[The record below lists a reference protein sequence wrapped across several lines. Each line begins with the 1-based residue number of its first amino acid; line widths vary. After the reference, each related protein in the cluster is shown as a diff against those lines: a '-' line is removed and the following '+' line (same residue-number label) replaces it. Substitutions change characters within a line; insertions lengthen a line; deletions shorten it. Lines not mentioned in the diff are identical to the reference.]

1 MLLKI
6 FYYFGSQRRN
16 QFVRNVKKRKMT
28 MLTNGLGVISV
39 GDGTTTGV
47 QALEESPRLNLC
59 LFVRSVK
66 EKTIIDVF
74 L

>member
-1 MLLKI
+1 
-6 FYYFGSQRRN
+6 
-16 QFVRNVKKRKMT
+16 

-39 GDGTTTGV
+39 GDGTTTSV
-47 QALEESPRLNLC
+47 QALEESPPLNLC

-66 EKTIIDVF
+66 EKVIIDVF

>member
-1 MLLKI
+1 
-6 FYYFGSQRRN
+6 
-16 QFVRNVKKRKMT
+16 MT